1 VSQELKFTKTRS
13 HTQALAGYATFLF
26 ANNTFYS
33 ERANWP
39 IQEHWNRVI
48 TFAAAWSGA
57 NPSIDAKWKGS
68 EDLMSAISKGLDYWF
83 DNDYEPADCMGNG
96 G

>member
-1 VSQELKFTKTRS
+1 MLK
-13 HTQALAGYATFLF
+13 HCMYL
-26 ANNTFYS
+26 

-57 NPSIDAKWKGS
+57 NPSIPAKWKGS
-68 EDLMSAISKGLDYWF
+68 DELMSAISKGLDYWF
-83 DNDYEPADCMGNG
+83 DNDYELAGCMGNG
-96 G
+96 GYVKRRFVSTMHP